1 MTTLTIDA
9 MTESAPAESTWQS
22 FVPGILLTLI
32 VLFNMW
38 IYRGDLAA
46 VGFSNDAAMHEQMT
60 VFASNT
66 LSHWHFP
73 MDRWMPNLNLGS
85 PQFLHYQGT
94 GATLVGLIGILIGP
108 LTAFRWAL
116 FLMMSLWPLA
126 IYFSARIMRLPLVSS
141 LAAALVSP
149 FVFSTIGIG
158 YEVKAYAWTGYGVW
172 AQLCASCVL
181 PFAWAW
187 TIRACE
193 DRRYALRAALFIS
206 LTCALHFETGY
217 MAMVGIVLA
226 PLLTM
231 TSFKKRLQNAA
242 IVLAGALIGTSWITV
257 PLLVNAKWAAI
268 NTSQANTPFAL
279 GYGASKNLA
288 WLFGG
293 NYFDYQRWPIL
304 TILVFIGILAA
315 IVRWRTELANRG
327 PLVFFAFI
335 FLLSFGPKT
344 WGSLID
350 IVPGHA
356 DIFFRR
362 FMGPAQLAAMY
373 LMGIGVSFAASV
385 LTRLVA
391 TIRKREKAPLTTSLT
406 GSAVKA
412 GFALAILATAIAIPH
427 AYHFGRINTKN
438 TQLEANLEAQS
449 NVDIGPIIAFLKTV
463 DKGRVYAGTPYNWG
477 RTFRYGFGP
486 MYLYLANQN
495 VDQISTEAWAASLM
509 EEPQN
514 LFNQNNPADYQIFGV
529 RYLLMPATM
538 KTPVPANLLMKSGRF
553 ALWEI
558 PTNTYFSVVQ
568 AEGQISE
575 SKSTIAREAPVILN
589 TSYFSSHVD
598 FLVNYGGPAKVDA
611 YPTAPLKS
619 APGTIVSENI
629 DLNNGIASGVFSMHQ
644 TANVVLSASFDPGWQ
659 AYVDGQPV
667 ATQMVAPA
675 LVSVPVP
682 AGLHR
687 VTFRYRGFQWY
698 LPLFLFTLLGLMGIW
713 LITRPNEA
721 VSTDEPA
728 AALTND

>member
-1 MTTLTIDA
+1 MTTLP
-9 MTESAPAESTWQS
+9 SESTAPTGPTVITWRS
-22 FVPGILLTLI
+22 LVPGGMLTLV

-94 GATLVGLIGILIGP
+94 GATLVGLLGILIGP
-108 LTAFRWAL
+108 LTAFRWVL
-116 FLMMSLWPLA
+116 FLMMSLWPVA
-126 IYFSARIMRLPLVSS
+126 VYFSARIMRLPLVSA
-141 LAAALVSP
+141 LGAAMVSP
-149 FVFSTIGIG
+149 FVFSVIGIG

-172 AQLCASCVL
+172 AQLCASFVL

-193 DRRYALRAALFIS
+193 DRRYTLRAVLCIT

-217 MAMVGIVLA
+217 MAMIGIALA
-226 PLLTM
+226 PLLTL
-231 TSFKKRLQNAA
+231 TSFTTRLKNAGV
-242 IVLAGALIGTSWITV
+242 VLIGALIGTSWITV
-257 PLLVNAKWAAI
+257 PLLINAKWAAI

-304 TILVFIGILAA
+304 TILAFVGLVAT
-315 IVRWRTELANRG
+315 VVLWRKEVANRG
-327 PLVFFAFI
+327 PLVFFSFI
-335 FLLSFGPKT
+335 YLLSFGPKT

-350 IVPGHA
+350 VIPGHA

-373 LMGIGVSFAASV
+373 LMGIGIAFVGSTLHHVVATLRRREHTA
-385 LTRLVA
+385 LTTRLTGPA
-391 TIRKREKAPLTTSLT
+391 LTTGFIVALT
-406 GSAVKA
+406 
-412 GFALAILATAIAIPH
+412 ATAIAIPH
-427 AYHFGRINTKN
+427 AYTYGQVNSKN
-438 TQLEANLEAQS
+438 TRMEAALEAQS
-449 NVDIGPIIAFLKTV
+449 NVDIAPIIAFLKTV
-463 DKGRVYAGTPYNWG
+463 NNGRVYAGTPYNWG

-514 LFNQNNPADYQIFGV
+514 QFNQNNPADYQIFGV

-558 PTNTYFSVVQ
+558 PANTYFSVVQ
-568 AEGQISE
+568 AQGLLSE
-575 SKSTIAREAPVILN
+575 SKSTIAREAPEILN

-598 FLVNYGGPAKVDA
+598 FLVHYGGPPKVLT
-611 YPTAPLKS
+611 YPTAPLQT
-619 APGTIVSENI
+619 APGSIVSENI
-629 DLNNGIASGVFSMHQ
+629 DLNNGVATGLFSMRQ
-644 TANVVLSASFDPGWQ
+644 AANVVLSASFDPGWQ

-698 LPLFLFTLLGLMGIW
+698 LPLFLFTILGLMVIW
-713 LITRPNEA
+713 LVTKADDVTTI
-721 VSTDEPA
+721 DEPA
-728 AALTND
+728 VALRSE